1 MSAPQLAGVG
11 FFAHTGWAAAV
22 ALAGP
27 LDAPRVAARRRLEL
41 WDNRQMLLGLTW
53 RGSGPTP
60 RLLPWSR

>member
-27 LDAPRVAARRRLEL
+27 LDAPRVAASSCGTTGRC
-41 WDNRQMLLGLTW
+41 
-53 RGSGPTP
+53 S
-60 RLLPWSR
+60 SA